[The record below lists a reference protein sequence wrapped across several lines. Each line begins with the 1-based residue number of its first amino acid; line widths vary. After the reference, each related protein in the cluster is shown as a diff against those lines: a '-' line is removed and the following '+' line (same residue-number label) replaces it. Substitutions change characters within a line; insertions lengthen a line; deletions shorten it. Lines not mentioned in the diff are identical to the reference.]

1 MIKILNKIT
10 FFFLLSIFVTEK
22 SFSLNNSIVLTIDDK
37 IITKIDIQN
46 EINYLKALNPNI
58 KELNKEKMYS
68 IGKNSLLREKIKEL
82 EIYKYIDDLSIDEN
96 YLNILIKGR
105 YEKLNFLNKDEFLVY
120 LKNYNINIK
129 DIEKKLSIE
138 ATWNQLIYSKFSSN
152 VKINEEKLKEKIIKN
167 NNKGINSYL
176 ISEILFNVNN
186 KNELELKHNQI
197 MQSIKDNGFENSAL
211 SFSDSDTS
219 SIGGKLGWI
228 NENSLNNEIKSK
240 LSQLEISEITN
251 PIFTPSGYL
260 ILKVNDKKT
269 IKKKYDL
276 EKQLSKAIKFET
288 NRQLNQI
295 SNNYF
300 KKIKNNYEINEIQ

>member
-1 MIKILNKIT
+1 MNRTLKKIV
-10 FFFLLSIFVTEK
+10 IFVLLNLFIVEEC
-22 SFSLNNSIVLTIDDK
+22 FSLNNSIVFTIDDK

-58 KELNKEKMYS
+58 NELKKEKIYT

-82 EIYKYIDDLSIDEN
+82 EIYKYIDELSIDED

-105 YEKLNFLNKDEFLVY
+105 YEKLNFLNKEEFLTY
-120 LKNYNINIK
+120 LENYNINIK

-138 ATWNQLIYSKFSSN
+138 ATWNQLIYSKFFEN
-152 VKINEEKLKEKIIKN
+152 VKIDKEKLKEKIIKN
-167 NNKGINSYL
+167 NKKGINSYL

-186 KNELELKHNQI
+186 KNDLEIKYNKI
-197 MQSIKDNGFENSAL
+197 VKSINNNGFENAAL
-211 SFSDSDTS
+211 SFSESDTS
-219 SIGGKLGWI
+219 SIGGKIGWI

-240 LSQLEISEITN
+240 LSKLKIKEITD

-260 ILKVNDKKT
+260 ILKLNDKKIT
-269 IKKKYDL
+269 KKNYDL
-276 EKQLSKAIKFET
+276 NKQLGKAIKFET

-295 SNNYF
+295 SNNYY

>member
-1 MIKILNKIT
+1 MNRTLKKIV
-10 FFFLLSIFVTEK
+10 IFVLLNLFIVEEC
-22 SFSLNNSIVLTIDDK
+22 FSLNNSIVFTIDDK

-58 KELNKEKMYS
+58 NELKKEKIYT

-82 EIYKYIDDLSIDEN
+82 EIYKYIDELSIDED

-105 YEKLNFLNKDEFLVY
+105 YEKLNFLNKEEFLTY
-120 LKNYNINIK
+120 LENYNINIK

-138 ATWNQLIYSKFSSN
+138 ATWNQLIYSKFFEN
-152 VKINEEKLKEKIIKN
+152 VKIDKEKLKEKIIKN
-167 NNKGINSYL
+167 NKKGINSYL

-186 KNELELKHNQI
+186 KNDLEIKYNEI
-197 MQSIKDNGFENSAL
+197 VKSINNNGFENAAL
-211 SFSDSDTS
+211 TFSESDTS
-219 SIGGKLGWI
+219 SIGGKIGWI

-240 LSQLEISEITN
+240 LSKLKIKEITD

-260 ILKVNDKKT
+260 ILKLNDKKIT
-269 IKKKYDL
+269 KKNYDL
-276 EKQLSKAIKFET
+276 NKQLGKAIKFET

-295 SNNYF
+295 SNNYY

>member
-1 MIKILNKIT
+1 MNKILKKIII
-10 FFFLLSIFVTEK
+10 FFLLSIFITEK

-58 KELNKEKMYS
+58 NELSKEKINS
-68 IGKNSLLREKIKEL
+68 IGRNSLLREKIKEL

-96 YLNILIKGR
+96 YLNSLIKGR
-105 YEKLNFLNKDEFLVY
+105 YEKLNFLNKDEFLAY
-120 LKNYNINIK
+120 LNNYNVNIK

-152 VKINEEKLKEKIIKN
+152 VKINKEKFREKIIKN
-167 NNKGINSYL
+167 NNKGTNSYL

-186 KNELELKHNQI
+186 INELDIKYNQI
-197 MQSIKDNGFENSAL
+197 MQSIDNSGFENAAL
-211 SFSDSDTS
+211 SFSISDTS
-219 SIGGKLGWI
+219 SVGGKLGWI
-228 NENSLNNEIKSK
+228 NENSLNNEIRNK
-240 LSQLEISEITN
+240 LSQLKISETTD

-260 ILKVNDKKT
+260 ILKVNDKKI

-276 EKQLSKAIKFET
+276 DKQLSKAIKFET

>member
-1 MIKILNKIT
+1 MNRTLKKIV
-10 FFFLLSIFVTEK
+10 IFVLLNLFIVEEC
-22 SFSLNNSIVLTIDDK
+22 FSLNNSIVFTIDDK

-58 KELNKEKMYS
+58 NELKKEKIYT

-82 EIYKYIDDLSIDEN
+82 EIYKYIDELSIDED

-105 YEKLNFLNKDEFLVY
+105 YEKLNFLNKEEFLTY
-120 LKNYNINIK
+120 LENYNINIK

-138 ATWNQLIYSKFSSN
+138 ATWNQLIYSKFFEN
-152 VKINEEKLKEKIIKN
+152 VKIDKEKLKEKIIKN
-167 NNKGINSYL
+167 NKKGTNSYL

-186 KNELELKHNQI
+186 KNDLEIKYNEI
-197 MQSIKDNGFENSAL
+197 VKSINNNGFENAAL
-211 SFSDSDTS
+211 SFSESDTS
-219 SIGGKLGWI
+219 SIGGKIGWI

-240 LSQLEISEITN
+240 LSKLKIKEITD

-260 ILKVNDKKT
+260 ILKLNDKKIT
-269 IKKKYDL
+269 KKNYDL
-276 EKQLSKAIKFET
+276 NKQLGKAIKFET

-295 SNNYF
+295 SNNYY

>member
-1 MIKILNKIT
+1 MNKILKKIII
-10 FFFLLSIFVTEK
+10 FFLLSIFITEK

-58 KELNKEKMYS
+58 NELSKEKINS
-68 IGKNSLLREKIKEL
+68 IGRNSLLREKIKEL

-96 YLNILIKGR
+96 YLNSLIKGR
-105 YEKLNFLNKDEFLVY
+105 YEKLNFLNKDEFLAY
-120 LKNYNINIK
+120 LNNYNINIK

-152 VKINEEKLKEKIIKN
+152 VKINKEKLREKIIKN
-167 NNKGINSYL
+167 NNKGTNSYL

-186 KNELELKHNQI
+186 KNELDIKYNQI
-197 MQSIKDNGFENSAL
+197 MQSIDNSGFENAAL
-211 SFSDSDTS
+211 SFSISDTS
-219 SIGGKLGWI
+219 SVGGKLGWI
-228 NENSLNNEIKSK
+228 NENSLNNEIRNK
-240 LSQLEISEITN
+240 LSQLKISETTD

-260 ILKVNDKKT
+260 ILKINDKKI

-276 EKQLSKAIKFET
+276 DKQLSKAIKFET

>member
-1 MIKILNKIT
+1 MNKILKKIII
-10 FFFLLSIFVTEK
+10 FFLLSIFITEK

-58 KELNKEKMYS
+58 NELSKEKINS
-68 IGKNSLLREKIKEL
+68 IGRNSLLREKIKEL

-96 YLNILIKGR
+96 YLNSLIKGR
-105 YEKLNFLNKDEFLVY
+105 YEKLNFLNKDEFLAY
-120 LKNYNINIK
+120 LNNYNVNIK

-152 VKINEEKLKEKIIKN
+152 VKINKEKLREKIIKN
-167 NNKGINSYL
+167 NKKGTNSYL

-186 KNELELKHNQI
+186 KNELDIKYNQI
-197 MQSIKDNGFENSAL
+197 MQSIDNSGFENAAL
-211 SFSDSDTS
+211 SFSISDTS
-219 SIGGKLGWI
+219 SVGGKLGWI
-228 NENSLNNEIKSK
+228 NENSLNNEIRNK
-240 LSQLEISEITN
+240 LSQLKISETTD

-260 ILKVNDKKT
+260 ILKVNDKKI

-276 EKQLSKAIKFET
+276 DKQLSKAIKFET

>member
-1 MIKILNKIT
+1 MNRTLKKIV
-10 FFFLLSIFVTEK
+10 IFVLLNLFIVEEC
-22 SFSLNNSIVLTIDDK
+22 FSLNNSIVFTIDDK

-58 KELNKEKMYS
+58 NELKKEKIYT

-82 EIYKYIDDLSIDEN
+82 EIYKYIDELSIDED

-105 YEKLNFLNKDEFLVY
+105 YEKLNFLNKEEFLTY
-120 LKNYNINIK
+120 LENYNINIK

-138 ATWNQLIYSKFSSN
+138 ATWNQLIYSKFFEN
-152 VKINEEKLKEKIIKN
+152 VKIDKEKLKEKIIKN
-167 NNKGINSYL
+167 NKKGINSYL

-186 KNELELKHNQI
+186 KNDLEIKYNEI
-197 MQSIKDNGFENSAL
+197 VKSINNNGFENAAL
-211 SFSDSDTS
+211 SFSESDTS
-219 SIGGKLGWI
+219 SIGGKIGWI

-240 LSQLEISEITN
+240 LSKLKIKEITD

-260 ILKVNDKKT
+260 ILKLNDKKIT
-269 IKKKYDL
+269 KKNYDL
-276 EKQLSKAIKFET
+276 NKQLGKAIKFET

-295 SNNYF
+295 SNNYY

>member
-1 MIKILNKIT
+1 MNKILKKIII
-10 FFFLLSIFVTEK
+10 FFLLSIFITEK

-58 KELNKEKMYS
+58 NELSKEKINS
-68 IGKNSLLREKIKEL
+68 IGRNSLLREKIKEL

-96 YLNILIKGR
+96 YLNSLIKGR
-105 YEKLNFLNKDEFLVY
+105 YEKLNFLNKDEFLNY
-120 LKNYNINIK
+120 LNNYNVNIK

-152 VKINEEKLKEKIIKN
+152 VKINKEKLREKIIKN
-167 NNKGINSYL
+167 NNKGTNSYL

-186 KNELELKHNQI
+186 INELDIKYNQI
-197 MQSIKDNGFENSAL
+197 MQSIDNSGFENAAL
-211 SFSDSDTS
+211 SFSISDTS
-219 SIGGKLGWI
+219 SVGGKLGWI
-228 NENSLNNEIKSK
+228 NENSLNNEIRNK
-240 LSQLEISEITN
+240 LSQLKISETTD

-260 ILKVNDKKT
+260 ILKVNDKKI

-276 EKQLSKAIKFET
+276 DKQLSKAIKFET